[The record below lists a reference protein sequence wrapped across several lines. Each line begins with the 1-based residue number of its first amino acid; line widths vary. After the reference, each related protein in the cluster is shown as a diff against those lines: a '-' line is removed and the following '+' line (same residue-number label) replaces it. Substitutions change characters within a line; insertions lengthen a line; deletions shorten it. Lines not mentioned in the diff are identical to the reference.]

1 MNRIPKCVL
10 IFAVQRNYNE
20 YIGRKHAVHAAFYGG
35 RFNMDKRFSIGVLLE
50 SFRLPFAEA
59 VEKAAQVGAEGL
71 QIYTARG
78 EMAPENITP
87 ADVKEYRRI
96 IADNGL
102 KVAALCGDIG
112 GFAHEEK
119 NEVQVARSKRILDL
133 ALEFGCNI
141 VTTHI
146 GVVPADRDSKQYAVM
161 HKPCRALAEYAKSVD
176 AHFAVETGPEP
187 ANRLRMF
194 LDDLGSD
201 GVAVNFDPAN
211 LVMVAGD
218 DPVKAVYTLRDYI
231 VHTHAKDGRRLYE
244 FDPADYYARREYYK
258 TTKGPAYQE
267 TPLGEGG
274 VDLKGWLDALEEI
287 GYRYF
292 LTIEREAGD
301 TPEKDIRLAVE
312 HLRKLI

>member
-1 MNRIPKCVL
+1 MT
-10 IFAVQRNYNE
+10 
-20 YIGRKHAVHAAFYGG
+20 
-35 RFNMDKRFSIGVLLE
+35 KRFSIGVLLE
-50 SFRLPFAEA
+50 SFRLPFEEA
-59 VEKAAQVGAEGL
+59 VVKAAQVGAEGL

-78 EMAPENITP
+78 EMAPENMT
-87 ADVKEYRRI
+87 AEKVKEYRSI
-96 IADNGL
+96 VADNGL

-119 NEVQVARSKRILDL
+119 NDEQVTRSKRILDL

-146 GVVPADRDSKQYAVM
+146 GVVPADKNARQYAVM
-161 HKPCRALAEYAKSVD
+161 HKPCRELAEYAKSLN
-176 AHFAVETGPEP
+176 AHFAVETGPEK
-187 ANRLRMF
+187 AAVLKAF

-218 DPVKAVYTLRDYI
+218 DPVQAVYTLKDYI
-231 VHTHAKDGRRLYE
+231 VHTHAKDGKRLYE

-258 TTKGPAYQE
+258 AEKGPAYQE
-267 TPLGEGG
+267 TPLGEGK
-274 VDLKGWLDALEEI
+274 VDFKGWLDALEEI
-287 GYRYF
+287 GYDYF

-301 TPEKDIRLAVE
+301 TPEKDIRMAVDY
-312 HLRKLI
+312 LRALI

>member
-1 MNRIPKCVL
+1 
-10 IFAVQRNYNE
+10 
-20 YIGRKHAVHAAFYGG
+20 
-35 RFNMDKRFSIGVLLE
+35 MDKRFSIGVLLE

-59 VEKAAQVGAEGL
+59 VKKAVEVGAEGL

-78 EMAPENITP
+78 DMAPENITP
-87 ADVKEYRRI
+87 AALREYKQI
-96 IADNGL
+96 VADNGL

-112 GFAHEEK
+112 GFAHAEK
-119 NEVQVARSKRILDL
+119 NEVQVARSKMILDL

-146 GVVPADRDSKQYAVM
+146 GVVPNDRNCEQYAVM
-161 HKPCRALAEYAKSVD
+161 QKPCRELAEYAKSLN

-187 ANRLRMF
+187 AATLKMF

-218 DPVKAVYTLRDYI
+218 DPIQAVHTLGKYI
-231 VHTHAKDGRRLYE
+231 VHTHAKDGKRLYD
-244 FDPADYYARREYYK
+244 FDPADYYARREFYK

-267 TPLGEGG
+267 TPLGEGK
-274 VDLKGWLDALEEI
+274 VDFQAWLDALEAV
-287 GYRYF
+287 GYNYF
-292 LTIEREAGD
+292 LTIEREAGE
-301 TPEKDIRLAVE
+301 TPEKDIKLAVDY
-312 HLRKLI
+312 LKNLI

>member
-1 MNRIPKCVL
+1 
-10 IFAVQRNYNE
+10 
-20 YIGRKHAVHAAFYGG
+20 
-35 RFNMDKRFSIGVLLE
+35 MDKRFSIGVLLE

-59 VEKAAQVGAEGL
+59 VKKAVEVGAEGL

-78 EMAPENITP
+78 DMAPENITP
-87 ADVKEYRRI
+87 AALREYKQI
-96 IADNGL
+96 VADNGL

-112 GFAHEEK
+112 GFAHAEK
-119 NEVQVARSKRILDL
+119 NDVQVARSKMILDL

-146 GVVPADRDSKQYAVM
+146 GVVPNDRNCEQYAFM
-161 HKPCRALAEYAKSVD
+161 QKPCRELAEYAKSLN

-187 ANRLRMF
+187 AATLKMF

-218 DPVKAVYTLRDYI
+218 DPIRAVHTLGKYI
-231 VHTHAKDGRRLYE
+231 VHTHAKDGKRLYD

-267 TPLGEGG
+267 TPLGEGK
-274 VDLKGWLDALEEI
+274 VDFKAWLDALEAV
-287 GYRYF
+287 GYNYF
-292 LTIEREAGD
+292 LTIEREAGE
-301 TPEKDIRLAVE
+301 TPEKDIKLAVDY
-312 HLRKLI
+312 LKNLI

>member
-1 MNRIPKCVL
+1 
-10 IFAVQRNYNE
+10 
-20 YIGRKHAVHAAFYGG
+20 
-35 RFNMDKRFSIGVLLE
+35 MDKRFSIGVLLE

-59 VEKAAQVGAEGL
+59 VKKAVEVGAEGL

-78 EMAPENITP
+78 DMAPENITP
-87 ADVKEYRRI
+87 AALKEYKQI
-96 IADNGL
+96 VADNGL

-112 GFAHEEK
+112 GFAHAEK
-119 NEVQVARSKRILDL
+119 NEVQVARSKMILDL

-146 GVVPADRDSKQYAVM
+146 GVVPNDRNCEQYAVM
-161 HKPCRALAEYAKSVD
+161 QKPCRELAEYAKSLN

-187 ANRLRMF
+187 AATLKMF

-218 DPVKAVYTLRDYI
+218 DPIQAVHTLGKYI
-231 VHTHAKDGRRLYE
+231 VHTHAKDGKRLYD
-244 FDPADYYARREYYK
+244 FDPADYYARREFYK

-267 TPLGEGG
+267 TPLGEGK
-274 VDLKGWLDALEEI
+274 VDFKAWLDALEAV
-287 GYRYF
+287 GYNYF
-292 LTIEREAGD
+292 LTIEREAGE
-301 TPEKDIRLAVE
+301 TPEKDIKLAVDY
-312 HLRKLI
+312 LKNLI

>member
-1 MNRIPKCVL
+1 
-10 IFAVQRNYNE
+10 
-20 YIGRKHAVHAAFYGG
+20 
-35 RFNMDKRFSIGVLLE
+35 MDKRFSIGVLLE

-59 VEKAAQVGAEGL
+59 VKKAVEVGAEGL

-78 EMAPENITP
+78 DMAPENITP
-87 ADVKEYRRI
+87 AALREYKQI
-96 IADNGL
+96 VADNGL

-112 GFAHEEK
+112 GFAHAEK
-119 NEVQVARSKRILDL
+119 NEVQVARSKMILDL

-146 GVVPADRDSKQYAVM
+146 GVVPNDRNCEQYAVM
-161 HKPCRALAEYAKSVD
+161 QKPCRELAEYAKSLN

-187 ANRLRMF
+187 AATLKMF

-218 DPVKAVYTLRDYI
+218 DPIQAVHTLGKYI
-231 VHTHAKDGRRLYE
+231 VHTHAKDGKRLYD
-244 FDPADYYARREYYK
+244 FDPADYYARREFYK

-267 TPLGEGG
+267 TPLGEGK
-274 VDLKGWLDALEEI
+274 VDFKAWLDALEAVS
-287 GYRYF
+287 YNYF
-292 LTIEREAGD
+292 LTIEREAGE
-301 TPEKDIRLAVE
+301 TPEKDIKLAVDY
-312 HLRKLI
+312 LKNLI

>member
-1 MNRIPKCVL
+1 
-10 IFAVQRNYNE
+10 
-20 YIGRKHAVHAAFYGG
+20 
-35 RFNMDKRFSIGVLLE
+35 MDKRFSIGVLLE

-59 VEKAAQVGAEGL
+59 VKKAAEVGAEGL

-78 EMAPENITP
+78 DMAPENITP
-87 ADVKEYRRI
+87 AALREYKQI
-96 IADNGL
+96 VADNGL

-112 GFAHEEK
+112 GFAHAEK
-119 NEVQVARSKRILDL
+119 NEVQVARSKMILDL

-146 GVVPADRDSKQYAVM
+146 GVVPNDRNCEQYAVM
-161 HKPCRALAEYAKSVD
+161 QKPCRELAEYAKSLN

-187 ANRLRMF
+187 AATLKMF

-218 DPVKAVYTLRDYI
+218 DPIQAVHTLGKYI
-231 VHTHAKDGRRLYE
+231 VHTHAKDGKRLYD

-267 TPLGEGG
+267 TPLGEGK
-274 VDLKGWLDALEEI
+274 VDFQAWLDALEAV
-287 GYRYF
+287 GYNYF
-292 LTIEREAGD
+292 LTIEREAGE
-301 TPEKDIRLAVE
+301 TPEKDIKLAVDY
-312 HLRKLI
+312 LKNLI

>member
-1 MNRIPKCVL
+1 
-10 IFAVQRNYNE
+10 
-20 YIGRKHAVHAAFYGG
+20 
-35 RFNMDKRFSIGVLLE
+35 MDKRFSIGVLLE

-59 VEKAAQVGAEGL
+59 VKKAVEVGAEGL

-78 EMAPENITP
+78 DMAPENITP
-87 ADVKEYRRI
+87 AALKEYKQI
-96 IADNGL
+96 VADNGL

-112 GFAHEEK
+112 GFAHAEK
-119 NEVQVARSKRILDL
+119 NEVQVARSKMILDL

-146 GVVPADRDSKQYAVM
+146 GVVPNDRNCEQYAVM
-161 HKPCRALAEYAKSVD
+161 QKPCRELAEYAKSLN

-187 ANRLRMF
+187 AATLKMF

-218 DPVKAVYTLRDYI
+218 DPIQAVHTLGKYI
-231 VHTHAKDGRRLYE
+231 VHTHAKDGKRLYD
-244 FDPADYYARREYYK
+244 FDPADYYARREFYT

-267 TPLGEGG
+267 TPLGEGK
-274 VDLKGWLDALEEI
+274 VDFKAWLDALEAV
-287 GYRYF
+287 GYNYF
-292 LTIEREAGD
+292 LTIEREAGE
-301 TPEKDIRLAVE
+301 TPEKDIKLAVDY
-312 HLRKLI
+312 LKNLI

>member
-1 MNRIPKCVL
+1 
-10 IFAVQRNYNE
+10 
-20 YIGRKHAVHAAFYGG
+20 
-35 RFNMDKRFSIGVLLE
+35 MDKRFSIGVLLE

-59 VEKAAQVGAEGL
+59 VKKAVEVGAEGL

-78 EMAPENITP
+78 DMAPENITP
-87 ADVKEYRRI
+87 AALKEYKQI
-96 IADNGL
+96 VADNGL

-112 GFAHEEK
+112 GFAHAEK
-119 NEVQVARSKRILDL
+119 NEVQVARSKMILDL

-146 GVVPADRDSKQYAVM
+146 GVVPNDRNCEQYAVM
-161 HKPCRALAEYAKSVD
+161 QKPCRELAEYAKSLN

-187 ANRLRMF
+187 AATLKMF

-218 DPVKAVYTLRDYI
+218 DPIQAVHTLGKYI
-231 VHTHAKDGRRLYE
+231 VHTHAKDGKRLYD
-244 FDPADYYARREYYK
+244 FDPADYYARREFYK

-267 TPLGEGG
+267 TPLGEGK
-274 VDLKGWLDALEEI
+274 VDFQAWLDALEAV
-287 GYRYF
+287 GYNYF
-292 LTIEREAGD
+292 LTIEREAGE
-301 TPEKDIRLAVE
+301 TPEKDIKLAVDY
-312 HLRKLI
+312 LKNLI